1 MRPGAEY
8 PMAHG
13 PAAAAPRSTWQ
24 TPVPYLFGGLATML
38 ALIALSLLTLACSYW
53 KLSGG
58 LAGPDEDQPPGSD
71 GEKGSA
77 AGPAREWLG
86 HVVVIMAGDEQPS
99 FLATPA
105 SMTSS
110 AADGGAET
118 AAGAAAC
125 CAACR
130 SEERKMEDAR
140 EAGAQPAGS
149 EDDARPASP
158 SELPSSSTSSVISS

>member
-58 LAGPDEDQPPGSD
+58 LAGPDEDQPAGSD

-77 AGPAREWLG
+77 AEPAREWLG

-105 SMTSS
+105 SMTSR
-110 AADGGAET
+110 AADAGAET
-118 AAGAAAC
+118 AC

-130 SEERKMEDAR
+130 SEERKMADAR

-149 EDDARPASP
+149 EDDAQSLSP
-158 SELPSSSTSSVISS
+158 SELPSSSTSSSVISS

>member
-13 PAAAAPRSTWQ
+13 PAASSAAPRSPWQ
-24 TPVPYLFGGLATML
+24 TPVPYLFGGLAAML
-38 ALIALSLLTLACSYW
+38 GLIALSLLTLACSYW

-58 LAGPDEDQPPGSD
+58 LAGPDEDQAAGSD

-77 AGPAREWLG
+77 AGPVREWLG

-105 SMTSS
+105 SMTSR
-110 AADGGAET
+110 AADGGAEA
-118 AAGAAAC
+118 AAGATAC

-130 SEERKMEDAR
+130 SEERKMADAR
-140 EAGAQPAGS
+140 EAGTQPASS
-149 EDDARPASP
+149 EDDAQSP
-158 SELPSSSTSSVISS
+158 SELASSSTSSVII